1 MPIVSMFYG
10 IIIYMYYRDN
20 RQHHLP
26 HIHTHYQGKEA
37 VVSIPEGKLLDGEIP
52 PKQFKMVQAWI
63 AIHED
68 ELMANWEIALKEENI
83 FKIEP
88 LR

>member
-1 MPIVSMFYG
+1 MFYG

-20 RQHHLP
+20 RQHHIP
-26 HIHTHYQGKEA
+26 HIHAQYQDKEA
-37 VVSIPEGKLLDGEIP
+37 VISIPDAKLLDGELP
-52 PKQFKMVQAWI
+52 PKQLKMVQAWI

-68 ELMANWEIALKEENI
+68 ELMANWKIAINEENI
-83 FKIEP
+83 FRIEP